1 MSPISKFAS
10 HAPRRSGRAH
20 LPVVCRLVDT
30 MPSRNAFTLIEL
42 LIVITVIGLLMAM
55 FLVVISGI
63 RARAKVLQTQ
73 QRIENCL
80 QTFTR
85 LGGEGERITAAFVL
99 QRDCQLGGTL
109 LFTRNEVEN
118 PPTMMPIGGLAN
130 WHKTY
135 PDLQAVAPGNA
146 LIAASGAGKPL
157 VMAYP
162 WGRGRKYQIRE
173 PWYSSPLSLPD
184 PRSGGIAQTLST
196 PQQTLWDQP
205 EEHRLEELW
214 PERSED
220 LLVRSGVG
228 TRRDIRNNRSSNMA
242 WNDAYGNPL
251 VVSYAIYQPPLCDRS
266 EMDAGVEGSGANAF
280 IRGGKTFPAD
290 TYLRSADQAYGYTR
304 SVFISVASVGPTLD
318 PAHFSGG
325 GLPDPSATDAEWSAA
340 WRGCWQQV
348 CEVTMPTPAEAW
360 TEASFVAPP
369 WQGIRQV
376 KVIVGGNLVRC
387 QISAPIELR

>member
-1 MSPISKFAS
+1 MNPISEFAP

-30 MPSRNAFTLIEL
+30 VPSRNAFTLIEL
-42 LIVITVIGLLMAM
+42 LVVITVIGLLMAM
-55 FLVVISGI
+55 LLVVISGI
-63 RARAKVLQTQ
+63 RTRAKVLQTQ

-109 LFTRNEVEN
+109 LFRRLEVPGEQ
-118 PPTMMPIGGLAN
+118 PTMIPINGLAN

-157 VMAYP
+157 IMAYP

-184 PRSGGIAQTLST
+184 PRPGGIAQTLST
-196 PQQTLWDQP
+196 PQQALWDQP
-205 EEHRLEELW
+205 EEHRLAELW

-251 VVSYAIYQPPLCDRS
+251 VVSYALYQPPRCDRS
-266 EMDAGVEGSGANAF
+266 ERDTANDHLGGWV
-280 IRGGKTFPAD
+280 RGGLTFPAD

-304 SVFISVASVGPTLD
+304 SLFISVASVGPTLD
-318 PAHFSGG
+318 PAHFPGG
-325 GLPDPSATDAEWSAA
+325 GLPDPSATDAEWTAA

-348 CEVTMPTPAEAW
+348 CAVTMPTPAEAW

-369 WQGIRQV
+369 WQGVRQV
-376 KVIVGGNLVRC
+376 KVMVGGKVVRC